1 MFEFLIAKKTI
12 FMNKILKL
20 VVSILVCQG
29 AGVVGSLFTSPA
41 IASWYATLEKPSF
54 NPPNWIFAP
63 VWTLLFLLM
72 GIALYFVW
80 NSEIESNKKR
90 IAILIFAVQ
99 LVLNI
104 FWSIL
109 FFGLQSPLY
118 AFIEIIILWL
128 AILLT
133 IISFYKISKPAA
145 ELLLPYILWVSFA
158 AVLNFSILI
167 LNF

>member
-1 MFEFLIAKKTI
+1 MSKS
-12 FMNKILKL
+12 KILKL
-20 VVSILVCQG
+20 VVSVLICQG

-41 IASWYATLEKPSF
+41 ISGWYATIQKPSF

-72 GIALYFVW
+72 GIALYLVW
-80 NSEIESNKKR
+80 SSGKESKKKR
-90 IAILIFAVQ
+90 TAILIFAVQ
-99 LVLNI
+99 LILNI

-118 AFIEIIILWL
+118 AFIEIIIFWL

-133 IISFYKISKPAA
+133 IITFYKISKPAA
-145 ELLLPYILWVSFA
+145 YLLLLYLLWVSFA

-167 LNF
+167 LNL